1 MVVVPNE
8 AKLNELAKFYAE
20 TVSEVVADVNAKDY
34 ENFTKFIENTD
45 KPIKIT
51 PIHFIVYLTG
61 VSLEVAD
68 DYYLKNKK
76 LEHLLTKRASLMH

>member
-1 MVVVPNE
+1 MVKVPAS
-8 AKLNELAKFYAE
+8 AKKYELAKFYAE
-20 TVSEVVADVNAKDY
+20 TVSEVVADVTAKDY

>member
-61 VSLEVAD
+61 ISLEVAD

>member
-76 LEHLLTKRASLMH
+76 LKHLLTKRASLMH